1 MNILTIDTSDLSVVG
16 LVRVD
21 RFGNDGATGNIATL
35 AREVSADSRHHAET
49 LTPMVAAVLKAAG
62 VDRADAIVAG
72 TGPGAFTGLRA
83 GLVTART
90 LAFAW
95 DGPLYG
101 VSSLEVRAMGAL
113 REGAARALAVI
124 DARRK
129 ELYVLAAEAVA
140 GAPEAGAGAVSG
152 ATSEAAACGKA
163 LSGALRVVD
172 GPRIIR
178 PAEVPELRGEHTSV
192 VVSHEDMYP
201 ELSGAHV
208 VECEPELMV
217 ARAAAKLA
225 AGEVLDTEP
234 QYLRR
239 PDIAQGV
246 AQPAGSGYL
255 GS

>member
-16 LVRVD
+16 LVRVEH
-21 RFGNDGATGNIATL
+21 FGNDGAAGQIATL
-35 AREVSADSRHHAET
+35 AREVSPDSRHHAET
-49 LTPMVAAVLKAAG
+49 LTPMVKAVLDAAG
-62 VDRADAIVAG
+62 VERADAIVAG

-95 DGPLYG
+95 DVPLYG
-101 VSSLEVRAMGAL
+101 VSSLEVRALGAL
-113 REGAARALAVI
+113 REGATRALAVI

-129 ELYVLAAEAVA
+129 ELYVLEAEAVA
-140 GAPEAGAGAVSG
+140 GTAEP
-152 ATSEAAACGKA
+152 AALGNA
-163 LSGALRVVD
+163 LGGALHVVD

-178 PAEVPELRGEHTSV
+178 PAEVPALRGEHTSV
-192 VVSHEDMYP
+192 VVSHGDMYP
-201 ELSGAHV
+201 ELSGARV

-217 ARAAAKLA
+217 ARAGAKLA

>member
-95 DGPLYG
+95 DVPLYG

-129 ELYVLAAEAVA
+129 ELYVLAAEA
-140 GAPEAGAGAVSG
+140 
-152 ATSEAAACGKA
+152 TACGKA

>member
-21 RFGNDGATGNIATL
+21 HFGNDGAAGQIATL
-35 AREVSADSRHHAET
+35 AREVSPDSRHHAET
-49 LTPMVAAVLKAAG
+49 LTPMVKAVLEAAG
-62 VDRADAIVAG
+62 VERADAIVAG

-95 DGPLYG
+95 DVPLYG
-101 VSSLEVRAMGAL
+101 VSSLEVRALGAL
-113 REGAARALAVI
+113 REGATRALAVI

-129 ELYVLAAEAVA
+129 ELYVLSAEA
-140 GAPEAGAGAVSG
+140 AP
-152 ATSEAAACGKA
+152 AAQSAARGE
-163 LSGALRVVD
+163 LTVTD

-178 PAEVPELRGEHTSV
+178 PAEVTALRGEHTSV
-192 VVSHEDMYP
+192 VVSHADMYP
-201 ELSGAHV
+201 ELSGACV

-217 ARAAAKLA
+217 ARAGAKLA
-225 AGEVLDTEP
+225 AGEALDTEP

>member
-95 DGPLYG
+95 DVPLYG
-101 VSSLEVRAMGAL
+101 VSSLEVRALGAL

-129 ELYVLAAEAVA
+129 ELYVLVAEA
-140 GAPEAGAGAVSG
+140 
-152 ATSEAAACGKA
+152 TACGNA